1 MQVHTTPSCTQC
13 KYTLRRP
20 ALWVIVEKKLCRAP
34 GDNSEINIISM
45 KKLVYRHCKA
55 TVFSGQIRFCETSM
69 ACAAAICVN
78 PGVSLGG
85 ANETFFK
92 ICHSFSQ
99 RSWFLKG
106 ILPDCFVLEMPE
118 VLNGIFLHKHY
129 VPLLA
134 ASVWQLGLF
143 LFWRNLQDVES
154 ATDQKAC
161 WNSVTSFA
169 VHSWQFFWHSL
180 LHCYLNQAVYLHFVY
195 HLYLYCT
202 FSDTRCYILD
212 PWTCWSLWEVLLVC
226 E

>member
-1 MQVHTTPSCTQC
+1 MLTFHTQC

-55 TVFSGQIRFCETSM
+55 TVFLGRSVFVKRPWRCSSHLCQPGCVSWRCQFC
-69 ACAAAICVN
+69 
-78 PGVSLGG
+78 
-85 ANETFFK
+85 
-92 ICHSFSQ
+92 
-99 RSWFLKG
+99 
-106 ILPDCFVLEMPE
+106 DFVLKMPE
-118 VLNGIFLHKHY
+118 VLNGSQRNILHKHY

-154 ATDQKAC
+154 ATNQKAC

-169 VHSWQFFWHSL
+169 VHSWQIFWHSL

-212 PWTCWSLWEVLLVC
+212 PWTCWSLWEVLLIC